1 MEELTHKYLLG
12 QADKG
17 EVKRLEEWVIQSEE
31 NKKAFAKAMNLHA
44 VSVGTGE
51 KIRCDQ
57 TDLSGILN
65 RIRKREKRK
74 KIKYFLSFVS
84 TAAAAILLVGLYLH
98 HTVNHYKEEINYILA
113 QSGTSL
119 EFSTPY
125 GAKSKITLPDS
136 SIVWM
141 NSGSKIQ
148 FPSRFSG
155 DVREVFFS
163 GEGFFEVAGDSLHPM
178 NIHTPMG
185 VMIKVLGTKF
195 NLSAYNDDKDFSL
208 MLLSGRVELMPKS
221 GGEIRKIKPLER
233 FTMDVTSLH
242 YTISTPV
249 DTLPIVGWKDGW
261 LIFDDT
267 PLDVVFK
274 NMKRRYGVSVKV
286 EDPGILRKT
295 LSAKFK
301 EESASQVLDLMNR
314 ISLVNYTIKDSIVY
328 VSNFKKRL

>member
-1 MEELTHKYLLG
+1 MEDLIHKYLLG
-12 QADKG
+12 QADEG
-17 EVKRLEEWVIQSEE
+17 EVKRLEDWIILSEE
-31 NKKAFAKAMNLHA
+31 NKMAFSRAMNLHA
-44 VSVGTGE
+44 VSAGTGE
-51 KIRCDQ
+51 KIKCDR
-57 TDLSGILN
+57 TDLSGILA
-65 RIRKREKRK
+65 RVRKQEKRK
-74 KIKYFLSFVS
+74 KIKYTLSFGSV
-84 TAAAAILLVGLYLH
+84 AAAIILLVGLYLH
-98 HTVNHYKEEINYILA
+98 HTENRYQDQINYILA

-136 SIVWM
+136 SIVWL

-155 DVREVFFS
+155 DTREVIFS
-163 GEGFFEVAGDSLHPM
+163 GEGFFEIAGDSLHPM
-178 NIHTPMG
+178 NILTPMG
-185 VMIKVLGTKF
+185 FTVKVLGTKF

-208 MLLSGRVELMPKS
+208 MLLSGKVELVPES
-221 GGEIRKIKPLER
+221 GGKVQKINPLER
-233 FTMDVTSLH
+233 FTMNLASSRYSVQK
-242 YTISTPV
+242 PA

-274 NMKRRYGVSVKV
+274 NMKRRYGVTVKV
-286 EDPGILRKT
+286 EDPGILTKT

-301 EESASQVLDLMNR
+301 DESVSQVLDLMNR

-328 VSNFKKRL
+328 VSNFR